1 MDSTIAFYLAIAVF
15 LLTYVGIMSEK
26 IPVRSARSPAAAS
39 LIYLGFVTQDE
50 ALKKFI
56 DFNTLGLLTGM
67 MLLIAVVKRSGFLRP
82 WRCGP

>member
-1 MDSTIAFYLAIAVF
+1 MWGSCR
-15 LLTYVGIMSEK
+15 K
-26 IPVRSARSPAAAS
+26 RSPYDLLVAGGG
-39 LIYLGFVTQDE
+39 LMIYLGFVTQDE